1 LFYGKMIDLKEEMK
15 LNYTED
21 FRIACKIN
29 NLKHEELI
37 QYFIDHVSFYTFIG
51 GEMGAVNQWAT
62 KVCIDCKDLFGAVV
76 ERENDNEI
84 RRISLKYIKKLTALS
99 LEDEFTVEEKVLQSD
114 DLIEQWSYEMLPLT
128 NYKTEFAT
136 GEGEILYLSFE
147 LNLLC
152 KMNGVILEQLL
163 QCFIDSIS
171 LSKERAVNLH
181 EMVEINPGMAVLLL
195 MLIGNNEVK
204 NRIMPHQD
212 IYKKYG
218 LKLLKL
224 DKKQREELNLQNR
237 MDSYHSFYLEWYD
250 ALNNLD

>member
-1 LFYGKMIDLKEEMK
+1 ME

-51 GEMGAVNQWAT
+51 GELGPVNQWAT
-62 KVCIDCKDLFGAVV
+62 KVCIDCKDLFGGVV
-76 ERENDNEI
+76 ARENDNEI

-99 LEDEFTVEEKVLQSD
+99 LGDEFTVEENVLRSD
-114 DLIEQWSYEMLPLT
+114 DLIEQWAHEMSPLT
-128 NYKTEFAT
+128 NYTMEFDA

-147 LNLLC
+147 FNLLC

-171 LSKERAVNLH
+171 LAKERAVNLH
-181 EMVEINPGMAVLLL
+181 EMVEINPGMAVLFLI
-195 MLIGNNEVK
+195 LIGNNEVK

-212 IYKKYG
+212 IYKKFG
-218 LKLLKL
+218 LRLLKL

-237 MDSYHSFYLEWYD
+237 IDSYSSFYLEWYN
-250 ALNNLD
+250 ALNNLE

>member
-1 LFYGKMIDLKEEMK
+1 MK

-51 GEMGAVNQWAT
+51 GELGPVNQWAT
-62 KVCIDCKDLFGAVV
+62 KVCIDCKDLFGGVV
-76 ERENDNEI
+76 ARENDNEI

-99 LEDEFTVEEKVLQSD
+99 LGDEFTIEENVLRSD
-114 DLIEQWSYEMLPLT
+114 DLIEQWAHEMSPLT
-128 NYKTEFAT
+128 NYTMEFDA

-147 LNLLC
+147 FNLLC

-171 LSKERAVNLH
+171 LAKERAVNLH
-181 EMVEINPGMAVLLL
+181 EMVEINPGMAVLFLI
-195 MLIGNNEVK
+195 LIGNNEVK

-212 IYKKYG
+212 IYKKFG
-218 LKLLKL
+218 LRLLKL

-237 MDSYHSFYLEWYD
+237 IDSYSSFYLEWYN
-250 ALNNLD
+250 ALNNLE

>member
-1 LFYGKMIDLKEEMK
+1 MIDLREEMK

-51 GEMGAVNQWAT
+51 GEMGPVHQWAT
-62 KVCIDCKDLFGAVV
+62 KVCIDCKDLFEGEVA
-76 ERENDNEI
+76 RENDNDI

-99 LEDEFTVEEKVLQSD
+99 LGDEFTVEEKMLHSD
-114 DLIEQWSYEMLPLT
+114 DLIEQWSQEMLPLT
-128 NYKTEFAT
+128 SYITELYT
-136 GEGEILYLSFE
+136 GEGQILYLSFE
-147 LNLLC
+147 FNLLC

-171 LSKERAVNLH
+171 LANERAVNLND
-181 EMVEINPGMAVLLL
+181 MVEINPGMAVLLL
-195 MLIGNNEVK
+195 ILIGNNEVK
-204 NRIMPHQD
+204 HRIMPHQE

-224 DKKQREELNLQNR
+224 DKKQREEQNLKNR
-237 MDSYHSFYLEWYD
+237 IDSYRSFYQEWYN